1 VSTRDRATEL
11 IGGLV
16 RAAVAAQE
24 ARTVEGIFR
33 IAVEKLGELGLSA
46 TFYEVRAGGEEFIHL
61 DSDGF
66 FREVADVLAERRGP
80 VLPLAAAPVQQAIQK
95 HPDGVLIDNLRP
107 ILAQALGKPLAELGL
122 ATNAAAVGAAIPV
135 GGKIEFTVTASGLD
149 LDSSL
154 APAFGLFARQLGHA
168 IETSRRLEELAGSN
182 RELMIIN
189 QVARAATQLG
199 SGRSLEGALSFLARS
214 LGIDG
219 IALFRREANELV
231 LAVHAGM
238 PEAWVAQ
245 SGRVPRRQ
253 GQGVSWS
260 EAAPGEGPRHFSM
273 REQIDAVAIP
283 LHTGK
288 ELQGVLIATR
298 ADERFTG
305 YELRLLTTVGA
316 QFAVSLQNELL
327 FQQSQQ
333 RIRELSLML
342 ELGQA
347 VSSSLDQREI
357 LNKGVQVTAR
367 VLGCSA
373 AYIFLPDEHET
384 SLACVASE
392 DPLSAIAH
400 DVRLPLD
407 KSSISALAF
416 HTGKPQQTDD
426 TLSDPRVD
434 ASLNEV
440 FGCRSTLAVPLRS
453 RDKTLGVLVL
463 IERVAEHAFEAQDLR
478 LAIHAAQL
486 LASSVANAGLYAEQR
501 RRAEE
506 MTLLNEAARSLAGSL
521 DVEPL
526 LAAAAETLRKLLD
539 ASHCVIW
546 LLDRDRQMLKIHAA
560 PPGFPSLLGMTVPL
574 DSPSA
579 VSVAINAKGPVQ
591 ITDAFH
597 STLVRGEMVR
607 MFNTPTLLSVPLIAR
622 DEAVG
627 AVVIADARLAR
638 RFSPAEIER
647 ATAVAGQI
655 AMAIITARL
664 IEDLRRSYTELELAQ
679 TERVD
684 RERLAVLGELSA
696 SIAHEVRNPLGVI
709 FNALGSLKR
718 MLKPEGNVGLLL
730 GIIGE
735 EADRLNRMVGD
746 LLDYSRPY
754 KPSLSP
760 VLLEPLVAD
769 AIGSAY
775 TQSGRT
781 SIAPSG
787 TDEGLR
793 VELRIPKD
801 LMLRADQRLLRQAL
815 INLFLNALQAMPK
828 GGSLDVIA
836 ERVEGPR
843 GPEAWL
849 RIRDSGP
856 GIPEF
861 VRARVFHPFFTTKAT
876 GTGLGLAVVKRI
888 IDGHGGRIGLSGGDE
903 TGAVFELWLPMEGE

>member
-1 VSTRDRATEL
+1 MPTRDRATAL
-11 IGGLV
+11 ISGLV

-24 ARTVEGIFR
+24 ARTVEAIFR
-33 IAVEKLGELGLSA
+33 IAVEKLSLLGLSV

-66 FREVADVLAERRGP
+66 FREIADAVAERRGR
-80 VLPLAAAPVQQAIQK
+80 VLPLAAAPIQQAIQK

-107 ILAQALGKPLAELGL
+107 IIAQALGKPLAEIGL
-122 ATNAAAVGAAIPV
+122 ATNVAAVGAAIPV
-135 GGKIEFTVTASGLD
+135 GGKIEFTVTASGVD
-149 LDSSL
+149 LDGSL

-168 IETSRRLEELAGSN
+168 IETSRRLEELASSN

-189 QVARAATQLG
+189 QVARAAAQLG

-219 IALFRREANELV
+219 IALFRCEANELV
-231 LAVHAGM
+231 LAVHQGM
-238 PEAWVAQ
+238 PEGWVAQ
-245 SGRVPRRQ
+245 SGRVRQ
-253 GQGVSWS
+253 GQGMPWS
-260 EAAPGEGPRHFSM
+260 EAASGEGPRHFSL

-373 AYIFLPDEHET
+373 AYIFVPDEHET
-384 SLACVASE
+384 SLSCVASE
-392 DPLSAIAH
+392 DPLSAVAH

-407 KSSISALAF
+407 KPSISALAF
-416 HTGKPQQTDD
+416 RTGQPQQTDD

-434 ASLNEV
+434 ASLNAI

-463 IERVAEHAFEAQDLR
+463 IERVAEHAFESQDRR
-478 LAIHAAQL
+478 LALHAAQL
-486 LASSVANAGLYAEQR
+486 LSSSVENAGLYAEQR

-521 DVEPL
+521 DLEPL

-539 ASHCVIW
+539 ASHCIIW
-546 LLDRDRQMLKIHAA
+546 LLDRERVMLRIHAVPA
-560 PPGFPSLLGMTVPL
+560 SFPTLAGMSVPL
-574 DSPSA
+574 DVPSA
-579 VSVAINAKGPVQ
+579 VASSIRAKAPVQ

-597 STLVRGEMVR
+597 SPQVRTEIVKLLGDQ
-607 MFNTPTLLSVPLIAR
+607 TLLSIPLIAR
-622 DEAVG
+622 GEIVG
-627 AVVIADARLAR
+627 AVVLGDVRLER
-638 RFSPAEIER
+638 RFSPAEVER
-647 ATAVAGQI
+647 GAAVAGQI

-718 MLKPEGNVGLLL
+718 MLKVEGNIGLLL

-760 VLLEPLVAD
+760 VLLEPLVTE

-781 SIAPSG
+781 SSAPSG

-793 VELRIPKD
+793 MELRIPKD

-828 GGSLDVIA
+828 GGALDVVA

-843 GPEAWL
+843 GPEARL

-888 IDGHGGRIGLSGGDE
+888 IDGHGGRIGLSDGDE